1 MRLLK
6 KCKTLRAALG
16 GRLARMG
23 RWGRW
28 ELSVL
33 LGLALA
39 LSLSSFTRF
48 SAACAG
54 VREDTLRLHILANS
68 DSEADQEL
76 KLAVRDAILQA
87 EGGMFAAERTKEG
100 ALRAAGADLEA
111 IRAVA
116 QRTVR
121 ARGYSY
127 PVAVRLENMYFST
140 REYDGFTLPA
150 GRYDAVRVEIGAHA
164 GKNWF
169 CVLFP
174 PMCVP
179 AATSDGGQDMSAYS
193 GAEQQAVCSSYKVG
207 FAAVEWLE
215 GLKESLSGQGV
226 RTLAEADGQA
236 EQDDE
241 AQEEP
246 DGAEQDARRADK
258 KETASRAGTE
268 HSGGRTVTTADRT
281 QAQAA
286 RTAD

>member
-23 RWGRW
+23 RRGRW

-127 PVAVRLENMYFST
+127 PIAVRLENMYFS
-140 REYDGFTLPA
+140 L
-150 GRYDAVRVEIGAHA
+150 
-164 GKNWF
+164 
-169 CVLFP
+169 
-174 PMCVP
+174 
-179 AATSDGGQDMSAYS
+179 
-193 GAEQQAVCSSYKVG
+193 
-207 FAAVEWLE
+207 
-215 GLKESLSGQGV
+215 SLI
-226 RTLAEADGQA
+226 
-236 EQDDE
+236 
-241 AQEEP
+241 
-246 DGAEQDARRADK
+246 
-258 KETASRAGTE
+258 
-268 HSGGRTVTTADRT
+268 HI
-281 QAQAA
+281 
-286 RTAD
+286 